1 MDVKRVLKLNIP
13 DIHST
18 YGGVRGKTMSSRNQ
32 AYAWPVI
39 KEAGVK
45 TIIDLRN
52 DCMSQRM
59 KRLCEEYGME
69 YFYYPVDNRTDVI
82 ERMVELF
89 PEFYERIDHGDFYI
103 ACAMGLHRTD
113 IALCTYWVFHG
124 ADHAVEP
131 PTLRGY
137 IRETGHNTS
146 KIMRVLNA
154 FYVMSAEKHGKSPMS
169 VDEFK
174 HRKQIINNQTK
185 LSYEQEI

>member
-1 MDVKRVLKLNIP
+1 MDVKRILELNIP
-13 DIHST
+13 DIHPT

-59 KRLCEEYGME
+59 KHLCEEYCME
-69 YFYYPVDNRTDVI
+69 YFYYPVDNRTDII
-82 ERMVELF
+82 ESMIESF
-89 PEFYERIDHGDFYI
+89 PKFCEYINRGNFYI

-113 IALCTYWVFHG
+113 IALCTYWVFYG
-124 ADHAVEP
+124 AEHAVEP
-131 PTLRGY
+131 PILRGY

-154 FYVMSAEKHGKSPMS
+154 FYEMSAEKYGKESMS
-169 VDEFK
+169 ADEFK
-174 HRKQIINNQTK
+174 RRKQIINNQANDFSSK
-185 LSYEQEI
+185 